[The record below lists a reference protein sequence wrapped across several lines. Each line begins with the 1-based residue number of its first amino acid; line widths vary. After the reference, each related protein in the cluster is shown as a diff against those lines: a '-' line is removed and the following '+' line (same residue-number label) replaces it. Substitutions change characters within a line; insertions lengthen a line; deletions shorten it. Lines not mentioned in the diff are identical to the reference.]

1 MTAREA
7 EAAFNPMDP
16 RHLADAPAR
25 FAALRRREPVSAP
38 LRGMRLVVRDDDVRA
53 VLRDPSA
60 FSSRANNTGAD
71 LCDADLTL
79 SQHDPPQHTRLRR
92 ALTPL
97 FSTGATGTV
106 EPALR
111 RHVGELVEA
120 LPATGPAELVAALV
134 APVPV
139 RALAE
144 FLGLDVAERAEFG
157 AWCERFRTLVGRE
170 ADPMWPRFGAAL
182 DAMLARRR
190 GRGTSP
196 GLLAALAADVGPLHD
211 EEIHTL
217 VHFLV
222 VAGISNPRLF
232 LGNLLMRMAE
242 DPDRFD
248 EVALHAD
255 GPRAAVEE
263 SLRLDGPA
271 VWQMRTCPAGAEVG
285 GATVAPGERVAVA
298 LASANRDEERWP
310 EPDAFRLARPGAAGH
325 VAFGHGPHLCLGAA
339 LTRLQGRVLLEEL
352 ARFGVTFRVAPEF
365 RMRRAGDLMSSG
377 PAELPVVMG
386 RRTG

>member
-1 MTAREA
+1 MST
-7 EAAFNPMDP
+7 FNPMDP

-25 FAALRRREPVSAP
+25 FAALRHHEPVSAP

-71 LCDADLTL
+71 LRDADLAL

-92 ALTPL
+92 ALTPM
-97 FSTGATGTV
+97 FSTGAVGAV

-111 RHVGELVEA
+111 RYVGTLVEA
-120 LPATGPAELVAALV
+120 LPATGPAELVAALA

-144 FLGLDVAERAEFG
+144 FLGLDAPERAEFG

-182 DAMLARRR
+182 DGMVARRR
-190 GRGTSP
+190 GPGAP
-196 GLLAALAADVGPLHD
+196 GLLGALAADGGPLHD
-211 EEIHTL
+211 AEIHTL

-232 LGNLLMRMAE
+232 LGNMLMRMAE
-242 DPDRFD
+242 DPVRLD
-248 EVALHAD
+248 EMARAAD

-263 SLRLDGPA
+263 SLRLDGPV
-271 VWQMRTCPAGAEVG
+271 VWQMRTCPAGAVVG
-285 GATVAPGERVAVA
+285 GAAVAPGERVAVA
-298 LASANRDEERWP
+298 LASANRDERRWA

-352 ARFGVTFRVAPEF
+352 ARRRVTFRVAPDF

-377 PAELPVVMG
+377 PAELPVVLG